1 MFVTSLVM
9 SVISPGPLTKHPLQ
23 LVTQHTHSEYK
34 GHTITSAA
42 PTSICHTQ
50 TDRHTLKTFTHEL
63 TDYSDNE
70 LPQ

>member
-1 MFVTSLVM
+1 MSVTSLVM
-9 SVISPGPLTKHPLQ
+9 SVISPGPLTKHSLQ

-34 GHTITSAA
+34 GHTITSV
-42 PTSICHTQ
+42 TQ
-50 TDRHTLKTFTHEL
+50 TDRHTLKTLTHEL